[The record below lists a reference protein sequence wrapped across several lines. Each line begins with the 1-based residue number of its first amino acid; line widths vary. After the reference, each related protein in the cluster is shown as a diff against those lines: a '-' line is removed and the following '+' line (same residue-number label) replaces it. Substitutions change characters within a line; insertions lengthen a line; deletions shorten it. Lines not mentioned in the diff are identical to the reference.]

1 MLNRM
6 VELATQ
12 SANGTYGDAERK
24 KLNSEVIS
32 LKDEIDRISNGTDFN
47 GKKLLDGS
55 ISGDKVTSGKK
66 TVSADAAAMT
76 NAFDF
81 TVNGGEAGVT
91 VKFAAVAAGTE
102 AKATAAWGT
111 DDDTLTITINSATGG
126 AGAITQDMIDEV
138 IKGAT
143 GTAST
148 KATGMEVKLGGD
160 ITFSEASAV
169 NANLAT
175 ATTEAAAGTPLK
187 LQVGDTNDSFQKV
200 SVGIDSMSANSLGL
214 DEVNIKT
221 QDGAGEALSIIN
233 SAIETVS
240 TTKSNLGAIQNRLDH
255 TINNLGVTTEN
266 MTAAESR
273 IRDVDMAKEMMD
285 FTKNNILIQASQAM
299 LAQANQL
306 PQGVLQLLG

>member
-1 MLNRM
+1 MLFR
-6 VELATQ
+6 
-12 SANGTYGDAERK
+12 S
-24 KLNSEVIS
+24 
-32 LKDEIDRISNGTDFN
+32 
-47 GKKLLDGS
+47 
-55 ISGDKVTSGKK
+55 
-66 TVSADAAAMT
+66 
-76 NAFDF
+76 
-81 TVNGGEAGVT
+81 
-91 VKFAAVAAGTE
+91 AVAAGTE

-169 NANLAT
+169 NADLAT

-240 TTKSNLGAIQNRLDH
+240 TTRSNLGAIQNRLDH

-273 IRDVDMAKEMMD
+273 IRDVDVASESAEL
-285 FTKNNILIQASQAM
+285 TRLNILQQAASSV
-299 LAQANQL
+299 LAQANQAPGIAL
-306 PQGVLQLLG
+306 SLLQ